1 MFKNKKN
8 ITEGEKR
15 KRKKERI
22 MQQLVF
28 QKIG

>member
-1 MFKNKKN
+1 MFKNKY
-8 ITEGEKR
+8 ITEGVKR
-15 KRKKERI
+15 KRKRERI